1 MSLVPQ
7 IVVYNHSLVDAV
19 VQFGSWDPPVL
30 VQAGALV
37 AAPYNN
43 PAGTIWVSAF
53 LNGFGTTPVV
63 VAEIYPQINM
73 WQVTPAFDQLFHAHT
88 ANVVSSLRSNTFTFR
103 LEALTKGNL
112 FF

>member
-7 IVVYNHSLVDAV
+7 IVVYNNSPVQAL

-30 VQAGALV
+30 VPAGSVL

-53 LNGFGTTPVV
+53 FNGLGKTPTV
-63 VAEIYPQINM
+63 VAEIYPQVNM
-73 WQVTPAFDQLFHAHT
+73 WQTTPAYDQLYHAHV
-88 ANVVSSLRSNTFTFR
+88 ANVISLLHPNTFTFS
-103 LEALTKGNL
+103 LQPLVI
-112 FF
+112 